1 MRRRRASRNPVAW
14 LSARLEPR
22 ASWGRGDGLLVLVAG
37 ALVLIGLVM
46 VYSASSALASTR
58 YGDATHFIARQALWA
73 AVGLA
78 AFFAAAAVDYHQLR
92 RWVAPLTLGMLA
104 VLVLVLAAGSTVNG
118 SRRWLRVGGF
128 SIQPSEFARV
138 VFIVYLAHVLAKR
151 GDTLRS
157 LKALAPGLAV
167 VGVGM
172 GLIWAEPDL
181 GNAVVLA
188 TVTGL
193 LCVLAGARLSHL
205 GALAACAVPVV
216 AYAVMGTAYQRRRW
230 LAFLDPWSDPTDAG
244 FQVIQSLLAIGGG
257 GAAGVG
263 LGEGRQ
269 KLFFLPEP
277 HTDFIYS
284 VVGEELG
291 LWGTL
296 AILVLFAALLWRG
309 WRVALA
315 TADPFGRLLAF
326 GLSVAIGLAAA
337 LNIGVATGVLPT
349 KGLPLPLVSYG
360 GSSLVAN
367 LLAVG
372 ILYNISRQ
380 RGVGWGCGS

>member
-1 MRRRRASRNPVAW
+1 MSRRSAPRSPAAW
-14 LSARLEPR
+14 FGARLESD
-22 ASWGRGDGLLVLVAG
+22 AWGRGDGLLVVVASVLV
-37 ALVLIGLVM
+37 VIGLIM
-46 VYSASSALASTR
+46 VYSASSALATTR
-58 YGDATHFIARQALWA
+58 YGDATHFVSRQAVWA
-73 AVGLA
+73 AVGLV
-78 AFFAAAAVDYHQLR
+78 AFGAGAVIDYHWWR
-92 RWVAPLTLGMLA
+92 RVVVPLTLGMIA
-104 VLVLVLAAGSTVNG
+104 VLAIVLVAGWTVNG
-118 SRRWLRVGGF
+118 SRRWLRAGGF
-128 SIQPSEFARV
+128 TIQPSEFARV

-151 GDTLRS
+151 GETLRS
-157 LKALAPGLAV
+157 FKALAPGLAV
-167 VGVGM
+167 VGVGVV
-172 GLIWAEPDL
+172 LIVAEPDL

-188 TVTGL
+188 TVAGL
-193 LCVLAGARLSHL
+193 LCVLGGARLAHL
-205 GALAACAVPVV
+205 GILAACAAPLV
-216 AYAVMGTAYQRRRW
+216 AYAVMGTPYRRRRW
-230 LAFLDPWSDPTDAG
+230 FAFLDPWSDPSDSG

-257 GAAGVG
+257 GATGVG

-337 LNIGVATGVLPT
+337 LNIGVATGMLPT

-372 ILYNISRQ
+372 ILFNISRQ
-380 RGVGWGCGS
+380 RGVG

>member
-1 MRRRRASRNPVAW
+1 MRRRPALRNPAEW
-14 LSARLEPR
+14 LNARLEPHT
-22 ASWGRGDGLLVLVAG
+22 WGRGDGLIVLVSG
-37 ALVLIGLVM
+37 VLVLIGLVM
-46 VYSASSALASTR
+46 VYSASSALATSR
-58 YGDATHFIARQALWA
+58 YGDPTHFISRQALWA
-73 AVGLA
+73 AVGVA
-78 AFFAAAAVDYHQLR
+78 AFGAGAVIDYHWWR
-92 RWVAPLTLGMLA
+92 RVVVPLTLAAIAILAA
-104 VLVLVLAAGSTVNG
+104 VLVAGWTVNG
-118 SRRWLRVGGF
+118 SRRWLRAGGF
-128 SIQPSEFARV
+128 TIQPSEFARV

-151 GDTLRS
+151 GETLRS
-157 LKALAPGLAV
+157 FRALAPGLAV
-167 VGVGM
+167 VAVGVG
-172 GLIWAEPDL
+172 LIVAEPDL

-188 TVTGL
+188 TVAGL
-193 LCVLAGARLSHL
+193 LCVLGGARLTHL
-205 GALAACAVPVV
+205 GVLAACAVPLV
-216 AYAVMGTAYQRRRW
+216 AYAVLSTPYRRRRW
-230 LAFLDPWSDPTDAG
+230 FAFLDPWSDPTDSG
-244 FQVIQSLLAIGGG
+244 FQVIQSLLALGGG

-291 LWGTL
+291 VWGTL
-296 AILVLFAALLWRG
+296 AILALFTALLWRG

-372 ILYNISRQ
+372 ILFNISRQ

>member
-1 MRRRRASRNPVAW
+1 MSRRPATRTPAAW
-14 LSARLEPR
+14 LTARLQPE
-22 ASWGRGDGLLVLVAG
+22 AWGRGDGLLVLVAG
-37 ALVLIGLVM
+37 VLVLIGLVM

-58 YGDATHFIARQALWA
+58 YGDATHFISRQALWA
-73 AVGLA
+73 AVGVA
-78 AFFAAAAVDYHQLR
+78 AFGAGAAIDYHWWR
-92 RWVAPLTLGMLA
+92 RCVVPLTLGMIV
-104 VLVLVLAAGSTVNG
+104 VLVVVLAAGWTVNG
-118 SRRWLRVGGF
+118 SRRWLRVGGL

-157 LKALAPGLAV
+157 LKALAPALAV

-193 LCVLAGARLSHL
+193 LGVLAGARLAHL

-230 LAFLDPWSDPTDAG
+230 FAFLDPWSDPTDAG

-315 TADPFGRLLAF
+315 TVDPFGRLLAF

-372 ILYNISRQ
+372 ILFNISRQ

>member
-1 MRRRRASRNPVAW
+1 MSRRPSPRNPAAW
-14 LSARLEPR
+14 LTARLGEPE
-22 ASWGRGDGLLVLVAG
+22 AWGRGDGLLVLVAG

-58 YGDATHFIARQALWA
+58 YGDATHFISRQALWA
-73 AVGLA
+73 VVGIA
-78 AFFAAAAVDYHQLR
+78 AFSIGATFDYHRLR
-92 RWVAPLTLGMLA
+92 GWVVPLTLGMMV
-104 VLVLVLAAGSTVNG
+104 VLVLVLVVGSTVNG

-230 LAFLDPWSDPTDAG
+230 LAFRDPWSDPTDAG
-244 FQVIQSLLAIGGG
+244 FQLIQSLLAIGGG
-257 GAAGVG
+257 GASGVG

-315 TADPFGRLLAF
+315 TVDPFGRLLAF

-372 ILYNISRQ
+372 ILFNISRQ

>member
-1 MRRRRASRNPVAW
+1 MRRRSVARSTAAW
-14 LSARLEPR
+14 LHARLGP
-22 ASWGRGDGLLVLVAG
+22 ATWGRGDGLLVLVAG
-37 ALVLIGLVM
+37 VLVVIGLIM
-46 VYSASSALASTR
+46 VYSASSALATTR
-58 YGDATHFIARQALWA
+58 YGDATYFASRQAIWA
-73 AVGLA
+73 ALGVVVFGLGA
-78 AFFAAAAVDYHQLR
+78 AIDYHWWR
-92 RWVAPLTLGMLA
+92 RFVVPLTLGMIA
-104 VLVLVLAAGSTVNG
+104 VLAIVLVAGWTVNG
-118 SRRWLRVGGF
+118 SRRWLRAGGF
-128 SIQPSEFARV
+128 TIQPSEFARV

-151 GDTLRS
+151 GEALRS
-157 LKALAPGLAV
+157 FKALAPALAV
-167 VGVGM
+167 VGAGVV
-172 GLIWAEPDL
+172 LIVAEPDL

-188 TVTGL
+188 TVAGL
-193 LCVLAGARLSHL
+193 LCVLGGARLVHL
-205 GALAACAVPVV
+205 GILAACAAPLI
-216 AYAVMGTAYQRRRW
+216 AYAVMGTPYRRRRW
-230 LAFLDPWSDPTDAG
+230 FAFLDPWSDPTDSG

-257 GAAGVG
+257 GAGGVG

-309 WRVALA
+309 WRVGLA
-315 TADPFGRLLAF
+315 TVDPFGRLLAF

-337 LNIGVATGVLPT
+337 LNIGVATGMLPT

-372 ILYNISRQ
+372 ILFNISRQ

>member
-1 MRRRRASRNPVAW
+1 M
-14 LSARLEPR
+14 
-22 ASWGRGDGLLVLVAG
+22 
-37 ALVLIGLVM
+37 
-46 VYSASSALASTR
+46 
-58 YGDATHFIARQALWA
+58 
-73 AVGLA
+73 
-78 AFFAAAAVDYHQLR
+78 
-92 RWVAPLTLGMLA
+92 
-104 VLVLVLAAGSTVNG
+104 
-118 SRRWLRVGGF
+118 
-128 SIQPSEFARV
+128 
-138 VFIVYLAHVLAKR
+138 
-151 GDTLRS
+151 
-157 LKALAPGLAV
+157 
-167 VGVGM
+167 
-172 GLIWAEPDL
+172 
-181 GNAVVLA
+181 
-188 TVTGL
+188 
-193 LCVLAGARLSHL
+193 
-205 GALAACAVPVV
+205 
-216 AYAVMGTAYQRRRW
+216 
-230 LAFLDPWSDPTDAG
+230 
-244 FQVIQSLLAIGGG
+244 GGG
-257 GAAGVG
+257 GTAGVG

-277 HTDFIYS
+277 HTDFIYA

-372 ILYNISRQ
+372 VLFNISRQ
-380 RGVGWGCGS
+380 RGVG

>member
-1 MRRRRASRNPVAW
+1 MRLRAARGRIPSW
-14 LSARLEPR
+14 LSARLE
-22 ASWGRGDGLLVLVAG
+22 AGLQGRGDRVLAVVAG
-37 ALVLIGLVM
+37 ILVVIGLVM
-46 VYSASSALASTR
+46 VYSASSTLASTR
-58 YGDATHFIARQALWA
+58 FGDATHFVLHQAQWA
-73 AVGLA
+73 AVGLV
-78 AFFAAAAVDYHQLR
+78 AFGAGATIDYHWWR
-92 RWVAPLTLGMLA
+92 RLVVPLTLSAIAILA
-104 VLVLVLAAGSTVNG
+104 VVLVAGWAING

-128 SIQPSEFARV
+128 NVQPSEFARV
-138 VFIVYLAHVLAKR
+138 VFIVYAAHFLAKR
-151 GDTLRS
+151 SDAVHS

-167 VGVGM
+167 VGAGVA
-172 GLIWAEPDL
+172 LIWAEPDL

-188 TVTGL
+188 TVTGI
-193 LCVLAGARLSHL
+193 LCVLGGARLAHL
-205 GALAACAVPVV
+205 AALAACAVPLV

-230 LAFLDPWSDPTDAG
+230 LAFLDPWSDPDDAG

-257 GAAGVG
+257 GVAGVG

-284 VVGEELG
+284 VIGEELG
-291 LWGTL
+291 LAGTL
-296 AILVLFAALLWRG
+296 AILVLFALLFWRG
-309 WRVALA
+309 WRVALG

-349 KGLPLPLVSYG
+349 KGLPLPFVSYG

-372 ILYNISRQ
+372 ILFNISRQ
-380 RGVGWGCGS
+380 RGVQG

>member
-1 MRRRRASRNPVAW
+1 MRRRPAPRNPAAW
-14 LSARLEPR
+14 LTARLESE
-22 ASWGRGDGLLVLVAG
+22 AWGRGDGLLVLVAG
-37 ALVLIGLVM
+37 VLVVIGLVM

-58 YGDATHFIARQALWA
+58 YGDATHFISRQALWA
-73 AVGLA
+73 VMGIAMFSLG
-78 AFFAAAAVDYHQLR
+78 AAVDYHRLR
-92 RWVAPLTLGMLA
+92 GWVVPLTLGMMV
-104 VLVLVLAAGSTVNG
+104 VLVLVLVVGSTVNG
-118 SRRWLRVGGF
+118 SRRWLRIGGF

-205 GALAACAVPVV
+205 GALVACAVPVV

-372 ILYNISRQ
+372 ILFNISRQ